1 MSFQAM
7 ITRYAVVESLYLLEE
22 SSLKAQLTD
31 RITKLYLSILRYLS
45 GARTYYDK
53 STWGR
58 VLESAVRSS
67 HDLVEVPIGAVR
79 AGHGEVDEI
88 LKVIDAESAEKKD
101 SNRKLS
107 DIQETAES
115 TLDELERLRKLSR
128 DMMKKLEPIDE
139 LTAEISEM
147 RTERLREEA
156 NQKFHW
162 LSTVPVQ
169 SHHAKAHEDVVAGT
183 GTWLME
189 RHHYIDWKLSS
200 ASCAIL
206 VHGSLGCGKTKLM
219 SVIVDQVLSEKKSN
233 PEGSKIAYFY
243 CNGSEQQRTKTQEI
257 LGAIASQLS
266 FTGVDKPPESA
277 LTEAYDAQKKDAAEN
292 NAIQIDR
299 LGVKGLTD
307 LIPKVVGDRTAM
319 ILIDALDECAEK
331 LELLKSIK
339 TIMEKAFVKVIIS
352 GRSEVCQDMP
362 NDESPVQVQI
372 GQGDNEDDIRKYVTA
387 EVNRAISDRRLLRG
401 KVSDELKQTIIRKL
415 NDSAQGM

>member
-88 LKVIDAESAEKKD
+88 LKVIDAGIK
-101 SNRKLS
+101 
-107 DIQETAES
+107 
-115 TLDELERLRKLSR
+115 ELERLRKFSR